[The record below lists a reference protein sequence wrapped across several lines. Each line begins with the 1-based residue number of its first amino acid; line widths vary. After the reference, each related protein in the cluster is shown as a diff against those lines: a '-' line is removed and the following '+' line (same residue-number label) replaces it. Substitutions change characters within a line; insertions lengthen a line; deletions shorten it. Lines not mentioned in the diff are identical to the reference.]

1 MCLIIDQRK
10 TSPLS
15 DDELRSVYRKNADGM
30 GAVYTEKGRLK
41 AWRYVPQ
48 NADDAIAAYRVTL
61 ERADDR
67 VVWHWRYA
75 THGTVSVAMAH
86 PFGLPFGAYLLHN
99 GVLGAWGNR
108 AGPGESDTACLAR
121 HIAAIATHA
130 STYDDPR
137 FREWLAREV
146 QGSAVLIVR
155 RSPDDGGM
163 CVDRYGN
170 GGINHADRWLSNSY
184 AGPASLYPAPVYVPR
199 QWTPPSPSTG
209 LRLDRPGIPWGPG
222 TVAEL
227 AATIAATGWHG
238 AWALSSDDVDVVRW
252 GIGEWCSEQ
261 STDGKAVAVRDCHGG
276 RVMLIVSAGDA
287 WVDRRRQLARSSWAW
302 GD

>member
-1 MCLIIDQRK
+1 MCLIVDQHK
-10 TSPLS
+10 NTPLT
-15 DDELRSVYRKNADGM
+15 DEELRSVYRKNSDGM
-30 GAVYTEKGRLK
+30 GAVYTERGRLK
-41 AWRYVPQ
+41 AWRYVPK

-61 ERADDR
+61 DRADDR
-67 VVWHWRYA
+67 VVWHWRFA
-75 THGTVSVAMAH
+75 THGVVSVAMSH

-108 AGPGESDTACLAR
+108 AASGESDTACLAR

-137 FREWLAREV
+137 FRAWLAREV

-155 RSPDDGGM
+155 RSPDDGRM
-163 CVDRYGN
+163 VVDRYGN
-170 GGINHADRWLSNSY
+170 EGIHHADRWLSNTY
-184 AGPASLYPAPVYVPR
+184 AGPSSLYPPPVWTPR
-199 QWTPPSPSTG
+199 QWSPPSSG

-227 AATIAATGWHG
+227 ASTIAATGWHG
-238 AWALSSDDVDVVRW
+238 KWALESDDVDVVRW

-261 STDGKAVAVRDCHGG
+261 SADGLTVAVRECHGG
-276 RVMLIVSAGDA
+276 RVMLTVSGDA
-287 WVDRRRQLARSSWAW
+287 WVAWVNRRRQLARSSWAW